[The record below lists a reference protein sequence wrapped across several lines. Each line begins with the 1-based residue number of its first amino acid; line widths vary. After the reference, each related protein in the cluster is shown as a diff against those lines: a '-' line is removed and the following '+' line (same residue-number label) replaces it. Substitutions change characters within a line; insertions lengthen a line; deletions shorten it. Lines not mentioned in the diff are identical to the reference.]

1 MTATPAPYDLLHFI
15 AGAEYL
21 RAVKRG
27 DTARAERAASIKRA
41 AFERGML
48 KNTRRRGAATVTYVN
63 RAHATIQGHLRRA
76 ALVRQVAA

>member
-1 MTATPAPYDLLHFI
+1 MTAAPYDLLYFV

-27 DTARAERAASIKRA
+27 DHARAERAAAIKRA
-41 AFERGML
+41 AFERGIL
-48 KNTRRRGAATVTYVN
+48 RNTARRGMATPHYTN